1 MRKRSHEIKVRLNDR
16 ELSHLNQM
24 VAKTNYTR
32 EDFLRLMIAGYTVQE
47 VPKDYLMF
55 YMDMARICS
64 TLRYNSMN
72 TCLSSEEK
80 ATLLGAADEVV
91 SIAEKMRDIYKPY
104 YKERRSNHD

>member
-1 MRKRSHEIKVRLNDR
+1 MRKRTHEIKVRLNDQ
-16 ELSHLNQM
+16 ELSHLNRM

-64 TLRYNSMN
+64 VLRYNSMN
-72 TCLSSEEK
+72 ACLSPAEK
-80 ATLLGAADEVV
+80 ATLLGAAEELASVATEMR
-91 SIAEKMRDIYKPY
+91 SIYTPY
-104 YKERRSNHD
+104 YKDRRPKHD